1 MIAFE
6 RPGPGN
12 TEKVIEIASSGMLS
26 RCHHVVVASV
36 TGASALNAAQSIRD
50 KKIVCVTCP
59 QGMHWEVAQMRTG
72 PFAEI
77 AELAAIRDRWIEQG
91 LDRVPMGIDARTRKA
106 LEDCGVTIV
115 KGTIPFFG
123 PSFSMWVHINHTNSF
138 DIVAKT
144 LELIS
149 TGTLVC
155 LESVLMAV
163 DAGAIPEGEEV
174 VALAGTE
181 RGLDT
186 AWTIKSSSSATLFH
200 PEKGARFMELLAKPR
215 VSKVPDVAIGYLR

>member
-1 MIAFE
+1 MTTFE
-6 RPGPGN
+6 RPGPCN
-12 TEKVIEIASSGMLS
+12 TQDVIAIASSGALS
-26 RCHHVVVASV
+26 RCRYVVVASV
-36 TGASALNAAQSIRD
+36 TGASALAAARSVRD

-91 LDRVPMGIDARTRKA
+91 LDRVPMDIDARTRKA
-106 LEDCGVTIV
+106 LEEGGVTIV

-123 PSFSMWVHINHTNSF
+123 PSFSMRLHLNHTNSL
-138 DIVAKT
+138 DVVAKT

-155 LESVLMAV
+155 LETVLMAV

-186 AWTIKSSSSATLFH
+186 AWTIRSSSSAALFD
-200 PEKGARFMELLAKPR
+200 PEKGARFVELLAKPR
-215 VSKVPDVAIGYLR
+215 ISKMPDVAIEYLR

>member
-1 MIAFE
+1 MIVFE
-6 RPGPGN
+6 RPGPVN
-12 TEKVIEIASSGMLS
+12 TDKIADIVNAVSAKYSYI
-26 RCHHVVVASV
+26 VVASI
-36 TGASALNAAQSIRD
+36 TGDSALKIADTTQN

-59 QGMHWEVAQMRTG
+59 QGMYWEVDKMDTG
-72 PFAEI
+72 PFADIPELTEI
-77 AELAAIRDRWIEQG
+77 QESWHHQG
-91 LDRVPMGIDARTRKA
+91 HKRVPMDIDARNKES
-106 LEDCGVTIV
+106 LEERGIPIV

-123 PSFSMWVHINHTNSF
+123 SSFSMRLHINKTNAL

-163 DAGAIPEGEEV
+163 DAGVVPEDEEV
-174 VALAGTE
+174 IAVAGTE

-186 AWTIKSSSSATLFH
+186 AWVIKSCCSSNLFH
-200 PEKGARFMELLAKPR
+200 PTQGAKFIELLAKPR
-215 VSKVPDVAIGYLR
+215 ESTLPDIQIEYLR

>member
-6 RPGPGN
+6 RPGPSN
-12 TEKVIEIASSGMLS
+12 TEKVIEVVSSAALS
-26 RCHHVVVASV
+26 RCRHVVIASV
-36 TGASALNAAQSIRD
+36 TGASALKASQTIRD

-59 QGMHWEVAQMRTG
+59 QGMHWEVAHMRTG

-77 AELAAIRDRWIEQG
+77 PELAAIRDRWTAQG

-106 LEDCGVTIV
+106 LEDNGVTIV
-115 KGTIPFFG
+115 RGTIPFFG
-123 PSFSMWVHINHTNSF
+123 PSFSMRLHMNHTNSL

-163 DAGAIPEGEEV
+163 DGGAVPEGDEV
-174 VALAGTE
+174 LALAGTE

-186 AWTIKSSSSATLFH
+186 AWTIRSSSSATLFH
-200 PEKGARFMELLAKPR
+200 PETGARFVELLAKPR
-215 VSKVPDVAIGYLR
+215 MSKLPDVAIEYLR